1 MMLPDDV
8 KVLDI
13 NSEYFGT
20 PTLTLMENAGK
31 GTADIIMKN
40 YDGTHKTILI
50 VSGMGNNGGDG
61 LVAARHL
68 ANTNDVTVFLVGTAA
83 DIKTAIAQKNY
94 ARLKQTR
101 AAVYDMTALNH
112 LDDLLKNADIIVD
125 AMLGIGIKGQL
136 REPFAAL
143 VSRIES
149 MRRKTVISVDVPT
162 GLGTKTSIKPDATV
176 TFHDKKQGMT
186 KDNSGTIYVVDIGI
200 PQRAVEYVGPGQL
213 TVYYP
218 RSSHYSHKG
227 DNGKVLIIG
236 GGPYIGAPA
245 LAGLASLRTGADLVF
260 IATPKT
266 PAAIIPT
273 YSPNFIVQA
282 LSSDIL
288 MPADVPSIEP
298 LIKTATAA
306 IIGPGLGTAEKT
318 QEAVLQIIQRLQSK
332 QLPLVID
339 ADAIPPVTKH
349 IDHIRG
355 PAIVFTPHR
364 GEFKI
369 LTGLSLSS
377 DKHEESASTVQQW
390 AKKNNVTVLLKG
402 PIDILTDGT
411 TVKFNDVH
419 NEAMTVGGTG
429 DVLAG
434 IVGALLA
441 KQVSPFRAVQLAAF
455 LNGAAGN
462 RAFAKKSYG
471 LLATDIIEEI
481 PRVLHHYL

>member
-1 MMLPDDV
+1 MMLPEDV

-13 NSEYFGT
+13 NSEYVGT

-31 GTADIIMKN
+31 GIADIITKN
-40 YDGTHKTILI
+40 YAGTHKTILI
-50 VSGMGNNGGDG
+50 LSGMGNNGGDG

-68 ANTNDVTVFLVGTAA
+68 ANTNDVTVFLVGSAA

-101 AAVYDMTALNH
+101 ATIYDMKALNH
-112 LDDLLKNADIIVD
+112 LDDLLKHVDIIVD
-125 AMLGIGIKGQL
+125 AMLGIGIKGHL
-136 REPFAAL
+136 REPFASL
-143 VSRIES
+143 VQRIVS
-149 MRRKTVISVDVPT
+149 MHKKTVISVDVPT
-162 GLGTKTSIKPDATV
+162 GLGTKTAIKPDATV
-176 TFHDKKQGMT
+176 TFHDKKQGMA

-200 PQRAVEYVGPGQL
+200 PQRAIDYVGPGQL

-218 RSSHYSHKG
+218 RPSHYSHKG

-245 LAGLASLRTGADLVF
+245 LAGLAALRTGVDLVF
-260 IATPKT
+260 IATPRT
-266 PAAIIPT
+266 PAGIIPT
-273 YSPNFIVQA
+273 YSPNFIVHA

-288 MPADVPSIEP
+288 MPADITSIEP

-306 IIGPGLGTAEKT
+306 IIGPGLGTAKET
-318 QEAVLQIIQRLQSK
+318 QEAVLQIIQRLLSK
-332 QLPLVID
+332 HLPVVID
-339 ADAIPPVTKH
+339 ADAIPPVAKH
-349 IDHIRG
+349 IDQIQG
-355 PAIVFTPHR
+355 PDVVLTPHR

-369 LTGLSLSS
+369 LTGLSLPP
-377 DKHEESASTVQQW
+377 DKQEKNASTVQQW
-390 AKKNNVTVLLKG
+390 AKKKGVTVLLKG

-411 TVKFNDVH
+411 AVKFNDVH

-441 KQVSPFRAVQLAAF
+441 KQVPSFQAVQIAAF
-455 LNGAAGN
+455 LNGTAGN
-462 RAFAKKSYG
+462 LAFAKKSYG
-471 LLATDIIEEI
+471 LLATDIIDEI